1 MITAIIPVRK
11 GSQRVKNKNIKP
23 FAGSSLLE
31 IKIKL
36 LLKLQNYGKIDEL
49 IVSSDCDQMISIA
62 EKNGAK
68 THRRK
73 EYFASSDASN
83 SEFFQNLADDVGKNN
98 WILYSPVTCP
108 LISFETYDEI
118 LSRFK
123 QDPKNLVSVFPVKH
137 HLWLDGSPVNYD
149 PKESPNSQ
157 DLPNIYGI
165 QYGVSMIKRN
175 DMKKYRNVVTQNP
188 TFIVLDEIES
198 IDIDTELEFE
208 FAEFIY
214 SKIYNKD

>member
-1 MITAIIPVRK
+1 MI
-11 GSQRVKNKNIKP
+11 QRN
-23 FAGSSLLE
+23 
-31 IKIKL
+31 
-36 LLKLQNYGKIDEL
+36 
-49 IVSSDCDQMISIA
+49 
-62 EKNGAK
+62 
-68 THRRK
+68 
-73 EYFASSDASN
+73 
-83 SEFFQNLADDVGKNN
+83 
-98 WILYSPVTCP
+98 
-108 LISFETYDEI
+108 
-118 LSRFK
+118 
-123 QDPKNLVSVFPVKH
+123 
-137 HLWLDGSPVNYD
+137 
-149 PKESPNSQ
+149 PNSQ